1 MELAAQ
7 RVADRFRRTFLIRA
21 AVCIVVAAVITFS
34 ADHTPGFGLVAF
46 GVFALVVAAVVLTS
60 AAGTTRTRSGRGIVL
75 AQGLV
80 WALGGVLALV
90 AAAGGTATAST
101 ALVPVLGSTSVAA
114 GALELVV
121 GLLRSERPAPHRDR
135 IAAGAATVLLGL
147 IVTVVPYDPV
157 FVVGLFGAYA
167 AILGVFLVIAALSV
181 RSETNQHSE
190 PRKVSQS

>member
-1 MELAAQ
+1 MELAA
-7 RVADRFRRTFLIRA
+7 RSVADRFRQVFLIRA

-34 ADHTPGFGLVAF
+34 ADHTPGFGLVVFGAF
-46 GVFALVVAAVVLTS
+46 SLVVAVVVLST
-60 AAGTTRTRSGRGIVL
+60 AATTTRTPSGRGIVL
-75 AQGLV
+75 TQGAV

-90 AAAGGTATAST
+90 AAVGGPGTASP

-181 RSETNQHSE
+181 GSEAHQPSG
-190 PRKVSQS
+190 PGKVSQS